1 MDVHACQ
8 LMLNPKTDEEASIP
22 ILNAGG
28 VILSLMGVVVLFIQ
42 QSLTILLPLLVPL
55 VVCAVLCTVLIKSHQ
70 STDTGQE
77 NKSTSPVRIDVI

>member
-8 LMLNPKTDEEASIP
+8 LMLNHKTDDEASIP

-28 VILSLMGVVVLFIQ
+28 VIFGLMGVVVLFIQ

-70 STDTGQE
+70 GTNTGQE
-77 NKSTSPVRIDVI
+77 NKPTSPVRIDII

>member
-28 VILSLMGVVVLFIQ
+28 GILSLMGVVVLFIQ
-42 QSLTILLPLLVPL
+42 QSLTIFLPLLVPL
-55 VVCAVLCTVLIKSHQ
+55 VVCVVLCTVLIKSQ
-70 STDTGQE
+70 QKTNLERKDISP
-77 NKSTSPVRIDVI
+77 SPVRVDVI